1 MKKFEKNQKYDTQLI
16 GKIVETYK
24 FAKKQGDHVL
34 MQRQANLIYEFTKK
48 YVLNVLWENYQNILR
63 NPQHHDDLIQSVWL
77 KIFKEIE
84 NYDASKASITV
95 FLLPW
100 IRHAVTDYC
109 SEHFQKTT
117 VYYANGIQKVQGC
130 INWCRLQGIEP
141 KISTISD
148 LSGISE
154 ATVNAC
160 MDILKHKNTAAV
172 DSIYESEIL
181 DNKSKTPEEQAI
193 CNENT
198 RTLNE
203 MLEKN
208 LSDFEIQVLRIL
220 VNPHATKNGVAKK
233 NASYREIVLRLKR
246 EEGITAT
253 IASIKNT
260 VSDIVIKLKDCP
272 ELVRIRPD
280 LIRMCKNDLEEP
292 MFSIVDDKEF
302 IDLQL
307 QELGAFQSDS

>member
-16 GKIVETYK
+16 GKIVDTCK
-24 FAKKQGDHVL
+24 FAKKQGDHIL

-48 YVLNVLWENYQNILR
+48 YVLNVLWENYNNILK

-84 NYDASKASITV
+84 HYDAHKASITV

-100 IRHAVTDYC
+100 IKHAVTDYC
-109 SEHFQKTT
+109 SEHFQKTS
-117 VYYANGIQKVQGC
+117 VYYANGMQKVQGC

-141 KISTISD
+141 KVSTISE

-154 ATVNAC
+154 ITVNAC
-160 MDILKHKNTAAV
+160 MDILHHKNTAAV
-172 DSIYESEIL
+172 DSIYETEIL

-193 CNENT
+193 YNENT
-198 RTLNE
+198 RILNE
-203 MLEKN
+203 MLENN

-220 VNPHATKNGVAKK
+220 VNPHANRNGNAKK
-233 NASYREIVLRLKR
+233 NASYREIVLRLKK
-246 EEGITAT
+246 EEGIKTT
-253 IASIKNT
+253 IATIKNT
-260 VSDIVIKLKDCP
+260 VSDIVVKLKDSP
-272 ELVRIRPD
+272 ELVKIRPD

-302 IDLQL
+302 IDEQL
-307 QELGAFQSDS
+307 EKLKLS

>member
-16 GKIVETYK
+16 GKIVDTYK
-24 FAKKQGDHVL
+24 FAKKQGDCVL

-48 YVLNVLWENYQNILR
+48 YVLNVLWENYNTILK
-63 NPQHHDDLIQSVWL
+63 NPQHHDDLIQSVWV

-84 NYDASKASITV
+84 HYDARKASITV

-100 IRHAVTDYC
+100 IKHAVTDYC
-109 SEHFQKTT
+109 SENFQKTS
-117 VYYANGIQKVQGC
+117 VYYANGMQKVQGC

-141 KISTISD
+141 KISTISE

-154 ATVNAC
+154 VTVNAC
-160 MDILKHKNTAAV
+160 MDILQHKNTAAV
-172 DSIYESEIL
+172 DSIYETEIL

-198 RTLNE
+198 RILNE
-203 MLEKN
+203 MLENN

-220 VNPHATKNGVAKK
+220 VNPHATRNGNEKK
-233 NASYREIVLRLKR
+233 NASYREIVLRLKK
-246 EEGITAT
+246 EEGIKTT
-253 IASIKNT
+253 IATIKNT

-272 ELVRIRPD
+272 ELVKIRPD
-280 LIRMCKNDLEEP
+280 LLRMCKDDLEKP

-302 IDLQL
+302 IDEQL
-307 QELGAFQSDS
+307 ETLKLS